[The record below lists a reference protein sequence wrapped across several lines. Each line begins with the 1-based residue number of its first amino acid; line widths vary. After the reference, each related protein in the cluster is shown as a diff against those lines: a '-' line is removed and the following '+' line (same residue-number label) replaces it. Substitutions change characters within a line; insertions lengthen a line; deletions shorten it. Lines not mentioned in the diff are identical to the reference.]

1 MRKNTSGSGA
11 GHSVSA
17 SRSNYITVYTPDP
30 SVSFDLFRAPSG
42 GSALS
47 GNDLYVVEGQ
57 SLYLDNNTT
66 NAYSSWST
74 GATYTVDWGDGS
86 ANSFISSN
94 TVGGGASTS
103 ADRLQHTWADGTY
116 KWKW

>member
-1 MRKNTSGSGA
+1 MLLRKIPPVQVQDILLLHA
-11 GHSVSA
+11 
-17 SRSNYITVYTPDP
+17 RSNYITVYTPDP
-30 SVSFDLFRAPSG
+30 SVVTFDLFRASSG

-66 NAYSSWST
+66 NATQVGS

-86 ANSFISSN
+86 ADDLSQAILL
-94 TVGGGASTS
+94 VVAQ
-103 ADRLQHTWADGTY
+103 AHLQIDCSIPGQMVH
-116 KWKW
+116 

>member
-1 MRKNTSGSGA
+1 MHFYR
-11 GHSVSA
+11 A
-17 SRSNYITVYTPDP
+17 S
-30 SVSFDLFRAPSG
+30 SG

-66 NAYSSWST
+66 NATQVGS

-86 ANSFISSN
+86 ADDFISSN
-94 TVGGGASTS
+94 TVGGGASTT
-103 ADRLQHTWADGTY
+103 ADRLQHTWADGTLSGTGRDTLTLTIN
-116 KWKW
+116 KHDLANPGVVPTSSSVQLKSL